1 MIEETQLED
10 IFARGGILDKGLENF
25 EKRDDQLLMA
35 QDVARCYNE
44 DTVGVIEAGTGI
56 GKSYA
61 YLSVAILA
69 ALEDDDERTVVATS
83 NVALQQQLIN
93 KDLPTLERLMEVDV
107 PYALLLGRGRYVC
120 FAKMTGAVNSYRQKT
135 GDMLFKDEESDEER
149 IYQWFRN
156 TTTGIV
162 EELEHRLLASPFIAR
177 VRSDKDTCM
186 KQKCPHFTRCFY
198 YNALQ
203 KARNSRIIVTNH
215 ALLFIDSSI
224 RADAGEDYDESVII
238 PPYNRLVI
246 DECHNID
253 RAATEFFS
261 TYMDRKWILETHRR
275 LFQVTHKARNGM
287 TLADIVSALRK
298 DAVVEDAGRFETLA
312 LQFNQESATLLGSI
326 LSDEDRMAFT
336 SQCLIDDTRIPFD
349 QGLCSRCASL
359 SSTLEAFL
367 KTFDFLLDV
376 KDVAEEDEMYV
387 RMATTIRDTYR
398 SWKHLLDCFVDHASH
413 PDLVF
418 HYQWSTRGGDVAMV
432 VSPLSVADRMREDI
446 FDKLQSVV
454 CTSATIKAG
463 KDFSYFLSQIGL
475 DGMEDLVTGFYSSP
489 FDYSHNAML
498 LYPAREDG
506 MNFNFSSRREYAHYL
521 AQMIVDVVRSSEGG
535 ALVLFTSAEM
545 MNLVYEEARD
555 GITQT
560 LLVQKRGTSTE
571 KLRRQFCN
579 DVGSVLFG
587 LRSFWEGIDVPGESL
602 KLLVI
607 TQLPFTHV
615 EDPIRRSRS
624 MALAR
629 DGKNPYMLI
638 DLPEM
643 LITLK
648 QGIGR
653 LIRSESDRGVV
664 VIADAR
670 ARRYIQL
677 IRSCIPPYYV
687 PDDEGLTVSSFA
699 QRVEDFLF
707 S

>member
-69 ALEDDDERTVVATS
+69 ALEDGDERTVVATS

-120 FAKMTGAVNSYRQKT
+120 FSKMTGAVNSYRQKT

-224 RADAGEDYDESVII
+224 RAEAGEDYDESVII

-275 LFQVTHKARNGM
+275 LFQATHKARNGM
-287 TLADIVSALRK
+287 TLADIVSTLRK

-336 SQCLIDDTRIPFD
+336 SQCLIGDTRIPFD
-349 QGLCSRCASL
+349 QGLRSRCASL

-398 SWKHLLDCFVDHASH
+398 SWKYLLDCFVDHASH

-418 HYQWSTRGGDVAMV
+418 HYQWSTRGGDVSMV
-432 VSPLSVADRMREDI
+432 ISPLSVADRMRHDI

-475 DGMEDLVTGFYSSP
+475 DDREDLVTGFYSSP

-506 MNFNFSSRREYAHYL
+506 MNFNVSF
-521 AQMIVDVVRSSEGG
+521 
-535 ALVLFTSAEM
+535 
-545 MNLVYEEARD
+545 YEEARE

-571 KLRRQFCN
+571 KLRRQFCQ

-615 EDPIRRSRS
+615 EDPIRRLRS

-687 PDDEGLTVSSFA
+687 PDDEGLTVSSFG

>member
-69 ALEDDDERTVVATS
+69 ALEDGDERTVVATS

-93 KDLPTLERLMEVDV
+93 K
-107 PYALLLGRGRYVC
+107 
-120 FAKMTGAVNSYRQKT
+120 KMTGAVNSYRQKT

-275 LFQVTHKARNGM
+275 LFQATHKARNGM
-287 TLADIVSALRK
+287 TLADIVSTLRK
-298 DAVVEDAGRFETLA
+298 DATPA
-312 LQFNQESATLLGSI
+312 
-326 LSDEDRMAFT
+326 
-336 SQCLIDDTRIPFD
+336 
-349 QGLCSRCASL
+349 SR
-359 SSTLEAFL
+359 
-367 KTFDFLLDV
+367 
-376 KDVAEEDEMYV
+376 
-387 RMATTIRDTYR
+387 
-398 SWKHLLDCFVDHASH
+398 
-413 PDLVF
+413 
-418 HYQWSTRGGDVAMV
+418 STRGCAHAAPLFR
-432 VSPLSVADRMREDI
+432 PLSRP
-446 FDKLQSVV
+446 S
-454 CTSATIKAG
+454 
-463 KDFSYFLSQIGL
+463 
-475 DGMEDLVTGFYSSP
+475 
-489 FDYSHNAML
+489 
-498 LYPAREDG
+498 
-506 MNFNFSSRREYAHYL
+506 
-521 AQMIVDVVRSSEGG
+521 
-535 ALVLFTSAEM
+535 
-545 MNLVYEEARD
+545 
-555 GITQT
+555 
-560 LLVQKRGTSTE
+560 
-571 KLRRQFCN
+571 
-579 DVGSVLFG
+579 
-587 LRSFWEGIDVPGESL
+587 
-602 KLLVI
+602 
-607 TQLPFTHV
+607 
-615 EDPIRRSRS
+615 
-624 MALAR
+624 
-629 DGKNPYMLI
+629 
-638 DLPEM
+638 
-643 LITLK
+643 
-648 QGIGR
+648 
-653 LIRSESDRGVV
+653 
-664 VIADAR
+664 
-670 ARRYIQL
+670 
-677 IRSCIPPYYV
+677 
-687 PDDEGLTVSSFA
+687 
-699 QRVEDFLF
+699 
-707 S
+707 